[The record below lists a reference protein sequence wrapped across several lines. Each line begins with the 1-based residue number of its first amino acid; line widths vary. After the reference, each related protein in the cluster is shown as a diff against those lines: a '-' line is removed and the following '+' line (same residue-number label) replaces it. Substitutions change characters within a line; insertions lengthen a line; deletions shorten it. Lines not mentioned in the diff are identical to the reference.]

1 MLAHRDLQA
10 CAETGANGAG
20 QAATFNRR
28 FCERV
33 RTLRHANNMTQ
44 AAMASALG
52 ITSSA
57 YEKYETRSPLPH
69 WLISRFIEVTGVN
82 IDELFVSDKSSE
94 HKYRDPR

>member
-1 MLAHRDLQA
+1 MPAHRDSPA
-10 CAETGANGAG
+10 CSTEAGANGAG
-20 QAATFNRR
+20 HAARFNRR

-33 RTLRHANNMTQ
+33 RELRHANNMTQ

-69 WLISRFIEVTGVN
+69 RLISRFIEVTGVD
-82 IDELFVSDKSSE
+82 IDELFIADKSSE
-94 HKYRDPR
+94 SKGRA

>member
-1 MLAHRDLQA
+1 MRTHQA
-10 CAETGANGAG
+10 CTNDDDAG
-20 QAATFNRR
+20 QAATFNRH

-33 RTLRHANNMTQ
+33 RALRHASKMTQ

-82 IDELFVSDKSSE
+82 IDKLFISDKSSGD
-94 HKYRDPR
+94 KCPARR